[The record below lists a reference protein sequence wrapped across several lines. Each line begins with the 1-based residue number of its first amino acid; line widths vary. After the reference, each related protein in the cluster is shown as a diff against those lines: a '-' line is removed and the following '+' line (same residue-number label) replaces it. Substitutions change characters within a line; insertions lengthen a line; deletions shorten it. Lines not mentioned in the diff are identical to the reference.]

1 MDADATRPTC
11 YRIVLKGELGDDF
24 QVLFEGLRL
33 KGVGGETILTGKLD
47 QAQLCG
53 VMARVQ
59 NLGIELVSIEPVAEA
74 PAGAE
79 GR

>member
-33 KGVGGETILTGKLD
+33 ERAGGETVLTGALD
-47 QAQLCG
+47 QAQLGG
-53 VMARVQ
+53 VIARVQ
-59 NLGIELVSIEPVAEA
+59 NLGIELVSIEPVIKE
-74 PAGAE
+74 
-79 GR
+79 

>member
-33 KGVGGETILTGKLD
+33 ERGDGETVLTGQLD
-47 QAQLCG
+47 QAQLGG
-53 VMARVQ
+53 VIARVQ
-59 NLGIELVSIEPVAEA
+59 NLGLELVSIEPVIKA
-74 PAGAE
+74 
-79 GR
+79 